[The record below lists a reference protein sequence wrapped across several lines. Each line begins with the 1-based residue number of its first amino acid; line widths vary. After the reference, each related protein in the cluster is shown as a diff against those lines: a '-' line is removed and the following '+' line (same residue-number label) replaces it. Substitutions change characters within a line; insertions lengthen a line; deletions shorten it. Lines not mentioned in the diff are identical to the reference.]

1 MARRSRSTRHISRS
15 ARLGISVAL
24 AAVASVGSLVGVA
37 GASPTL
43 SDTAIAGVI
52 NVTNADLPAPS
63 TWSGSAQTP
72 NTATEVALAQ
82 QALRCI
88 SAKTGTISPDAFG
101 TVGGKGGIVT
111 TDVESLIFSKKGT
124 ATGLPEVSSDVDLLT
139 TSSQASRDLVAFGR
153 KVDLPCLTA
162 LIANVT
168 SGVTGE
174 KGAVTSSFMS
184 IPHHGTGNGGVG
196 IRFAISGVGLSG
208 PLIDD
213 AYFYVEGRAEIS
225 LAFTNVSTPFQA
237 AEANAIAARVMA
249 RAKAHI

>member
-1 MARRSRSTRHISRS
+1 V
-15 ARLGISVAL
+15 SVAS
-24 AAVASVGSLVGVA
+24 AAVASLVGVA
-37 GASPTL
+37 DASPTL
-43 SDTAIAGVI
+43 SDTAIANVI
-52 NVTNADLPAPS
+52 NVTSADLPAPS
-63 TWSGSAQTP
+63 TWTASVQTP
-72 NTATEVALAQ
+72 NTATEITLAQ
-82 QALRCI
+82 QALHCI

-111 TDVESLIFSKKGT
+111 ADVESLIYSKKGT
-124 ATGLPEVSSDVDLLT
+124 STGLPEVSSDVDLLT
-139 TSSQASRDLVAFGR
+139 TSSQASRDLTAFGK

-168 SGVTGE
+168 AGVTGE
-174 KGAVTSSFMS
+174 KGPVASSFVS
-184 IPHHGTGNGGVG
+184 IPRHGTGNGGVG

-225 LAFTNVSTPFQA
+225 LAFTNVSTPFSE
-237 AEANAIAARVMA
+237 AEANAVAARVMA